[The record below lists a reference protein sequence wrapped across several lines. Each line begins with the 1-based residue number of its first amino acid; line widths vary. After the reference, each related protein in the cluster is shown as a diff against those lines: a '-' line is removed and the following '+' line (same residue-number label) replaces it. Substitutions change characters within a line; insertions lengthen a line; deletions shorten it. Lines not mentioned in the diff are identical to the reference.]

1 MLALR
6 RVSSFHASSS
16 TDIGIAALKL
26 SDRALIAG
34 LSGGL
39 TLIVLLTLWYFIP
52 LAMPRRVS
60 MP

>member
-1 MLALR
+1 M
-6 RVSSFHASSS
+6 
-16 TDIGIAALKL
+16 ALKL
-26 SDRALIAG
+26 FDRALIAG

-39 TLIVLLTLWYFIP
+39 TLIVLLTLWYLIP